1 MTPAAFLAA
10 LSRLDYSQAGFARFM
25 AVDAVTV
32 RRWSKGKSP
41 VPKSVQMALDG
52 ERVPPASPENA
63 VKGRK

>member
-1 MTPAAFLAA
+1 
-10 LSRLDYSQAGFARFM
+10 M

-52 ERVPPASPENA
+52 ERVPPASPDNA